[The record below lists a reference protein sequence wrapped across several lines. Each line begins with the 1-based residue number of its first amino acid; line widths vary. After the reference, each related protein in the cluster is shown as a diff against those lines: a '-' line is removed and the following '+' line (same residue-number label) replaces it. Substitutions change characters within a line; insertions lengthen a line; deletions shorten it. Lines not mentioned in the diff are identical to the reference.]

1 MKRYL
6 RLVSVLS
13 TGVLFGCS
21 QWSLAPVSREVA
33 GAREARPGQVA
44 PALSGAAISGAIA
57 QADVLFESGK
67 TAYHSGQLALAE
79 ERYARLLQHA
89 PSHLGALNAM
99 AVLYAQSDRLDAA
112 LVLFKRALEI
122 APQASHLHNNL
133 GYALLQA
140 GRLADAQ
147 TSLQQ
152 ALSLDPSST
161 RTRLNFELLARSKE
175 QALSA
180 AVHAVGPSPVEGVAA
195 SHQLVAV
202 QPNVYELR
210 DHHTGVGIANGLPGQ
225 TLVSDPTLRGVRM
238 EVSNGVGIRHLAR
251 RTAEKLAPTGV
262 VTARLTNQPRFQ
274 QTRTELQYGV
284 GQDRA
289 ANLLATKLPVAV
301 RVVPSARLGTAIQM
315 RLVLGHDIAGKAM
328 VAWIDSPRE
337 GVRVA
342 WADSAGWR

>member
-1 MKRYL
+1 MKCTV
-6 RLVSVLS
+6 RLASLLS

-21 QWSLAPVSREVA
+21 QWSLAPMSGEA
-33 GAREARPGQVA
+33 GGQVEARAGRAAGPPSA
-44 PALSGAAISGAIA
+44 AALSGTRT

-79 ERYARLLQHA
+79 ERYARVLQHA
-89 PSHLGALNAM
+89 PTHLGALNAM

-112 LVLFKRALEI
+112 LVLFKRALDL

-140 GRLADAQ
+140 GRLAEAQ
-147 TSLQQ
+147 ASLQR
-152 ALSLDPSST
+152 ALSLEPSNP
-161 RTRLNFELLARSKE
+161 RARLNFELLARSRE
-175 QALSA
+175 QAPATDVQATGPAPTLSGA
-180 AVHAVGPSPVEGVAA
+180 S

-202 QPNVYELR
+202 LPNVYELLDR
-210 DHHTGVGIANGLPGQ
+210 RMAAGSAREPADRAPA
-225 TLVSDPTLRGVRM
+225 SDAILRGVRM

-274 QTRTELQYGV
+274 QTRTELQFGA

-289 ANLLATKLPVAV
+289 ATLLATKLPVAV
-301 RVVPSARLGTAIQM
+301 RVVRSDRLGNTIQM
-315 RLVLGHDIAGKAM
+315 RLVLGHDIAGKAI
-328 VAWIDSPRE
+328 VAWIDLPAA
-337 GVRVA
+337 GDQLA
-342 WADSAGWR
+342 WAGSTGWR